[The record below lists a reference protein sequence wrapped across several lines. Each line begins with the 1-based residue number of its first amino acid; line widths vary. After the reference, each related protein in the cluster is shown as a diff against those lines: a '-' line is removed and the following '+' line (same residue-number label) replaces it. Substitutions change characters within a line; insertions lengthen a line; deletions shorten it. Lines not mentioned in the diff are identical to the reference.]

1 MSPTWWSGVAAALF
15 VVALGAPPTHDRLSL
30 AALSAGV
37 ALALRSVIDEG

>member
-1 MSPTWWSGVAAALF
+1 MSPSWWAGVAAVLL

-37 ALALRSVIDEG
+37 ALALRSVVDDG